1 MNTNTNISL
10 FNLTQVFMVQLL
22 QTEFG
27 FGMSSV
33 SWRYNTYNIKTNPN

>member
-10 FNLTQVFMVQLL
+10 FNLTQVFMVQL
-22 QTEFG
+22 QTELG

-33 SWRYNTYNIKTNPN
+33 S